1 MDTRSEKHL
10 ATLLPEVQAN
20 FRAFVT
26 EAQALAASK
35 GYEYKVIC
43 GTRDWDEQARLY
55 AQGRTTPGKI
65 VTKAPPG
72 SSFHNFGLA
81 IDCGVFRGGKY
92 LDEAEPITAAKFHRL
107 VAPLAKARNIRWGGD
122 FKSIVDMPHFEFNT
136 PVGLAELRSRRKR
149 GAALLG

>member
-1 MDTRSEKHL
+1 MDLRTEKNL
-10 ATLLPEVQAN
+10 STLLPEVQPA
-20 FRAFVT
+20 FRAFMV
-26 EAQALAASK
+26 EAQALAAAK
-35 GYEYKVIC
+35 GYEYRAIC

-107 VAPLAKARNIRWGGD
+107 VAPLAKAQNLRWGGD
-122 FKSIVDMPHFEFNT
+122 FRSIQDDPHFEFNT
-136 PVGLAELRSRRKR
+136 PLTLVQLRDKR
-149 GAALLG
+149 AKGEKYV